1 MAVSLTVLELAAELR
16 ASDGTDDLIEPQ
28 LGIFT
33 RLLEAVSQLV
43 QDYAPEAPGAIQNE
57 AAIRVG
63 AWLYDSVPGRSQAER
78 DGCQRRKRFGITLP
92 YPAGLPGGV
101 GKADVWFSKAQP
113 RRKGGWTIYR
123 CLGAVGNGKR
133 DWRNGSGYRNG
144 GGRVCRWICWAG
156 VSQWPASNRQF
167 RP

>member
-16 ASDGTDDLIEPQ
+16 ASDGMDDLIEPQ

-63 AWLYDSVPGRSQAER
+63 AWLYDSVPGRSHQNAMDASGAR
-78 DGCQRRKRFGITLP
+78 GLVSPYRIRRAFP
-92 YPAGLPGGV
+92 V
-101 GKADVWFSKAQP
+101 V
-113 RRKGGWTIYR
+113 
-123 CLGAVGNGKR
+123 
-133 DWRNGSGYRNG
+133 
-144 GGRVCRWICWAG
+144 
-156 VSQWPASNRQF
+156 
-167 RP
+167 